1 MNQKG
6 NDIAGRWTLQRWL
19 INKAA
24 QRRGNFK
31 RQIKKK
37 KKTAISQEA
46 ELKAQRPE
54 ERSNHFHHAVCVCG
68 LPLLFKTGF
77 VVCLFF
83 QMM

>member
-1 MNQKG
+1 MYFFNTFTAKSVQKIQMNQKR

-37 KKTAISQEA
+37 KN
-46 ELKAQRPE
+46 
-54 ERSNHFHHAVCVCG
+54 SNFTEG
-68 LPLLFKTGF
+68 
-77 VVCLFF
+77 
-83 QMM
+83 